1 MDGKALKGGSLI
13 YPGDIM
19 SVSMEYTVASTSL
32 FWDRLKMAE
41 TDDFT
46 VTHQIGG
53 YELTFEHCWI
63 PGDDMPS
70 RTQTGYDETITFN
83 AVNISWE
90 AVL

>member
-1 MDGKALKGGSLI
+1 
-13 YPGDIM
+13 
-19 SVSMEYTVASTSL
+19 
-32 FWDRLKMAE
+32 MAE

-83 AVNISWE
+83 AANVSWE
-90 AVL
+90 AVQ